1 MKLNGLIVASAGAV
15 LLGACSQEGEVKLSG
30 RFAGHS
36 DKKVYLEQVLPGD
49 QHMVDSALLS
59 KKGDFRLEVVP
70 PQTPTLYNLHCSNDV
85 IPLFLSPGERVTV
98 NSIGDVAQNYTVEGS
113 PESERLREL
122 KMLLAG
128 GALALDSM
136 RGVIVNTTGEEQMQS
151 YMEFLKETQR
161 IMREH
166 LAFIITQPSSF
177 SSLYALYQRLPGQQ
191 YLFNRDN
198 DILYFRMVADS
209 TCKHHPESPYVQA
222 LRREVDEADSK
233 TGLLSM
239 ISEKLSGEGD
249 KYPDLYMPDMHGNKH
264 LLSNLQGNVILID
277 FWLSS
282 LPAAK
287 LNNAEVRKVWDE
299 AKGKG
304 FEVYQVSL
312 DTNKAQWILTVQN
325 QKLPWITVCDLKG
338 NESPAARQ
346 FNISKV
352 PTNFLL
358 DRSGNIVARDVYGE
372 NLAREVR
379 KLL

>member
-1 MKLNGLIVASAGAV
+1 M
-15 LLGACSQEGEVKLSG
+15 
-30 RFAGHS
+30 
-36 DKKVYLEQVLPGD
+36 
-49 QHMVDSALLS
+49 
-59 KKGDFRLEVVP
+59 
-70 PQTPTLYNLHCSNDV
+70 
-85 IPLFLSPGERVTV
+85 
-98 NSIGDVAQNYTVEGS
+98 NSIGDVAQNYTIQGS

-122 KMLLAG
+122 KMLLTG

-136 RGVIVNTTGEEQMQS
+136 RGVIVNTTGEEQMRS
-151 YMEFLKETQR
+151 YMEFVKETQR
-161 IMREH
+161 VMREH
-166 LAFIITQPSSF
+166 ISFIITQPASF

-191 YLFNRDN
+191 YLFSRDN

-209 TCKHHPESPYVQA
+209 TWKHHPDSPYVQA
-222 LRREVDEADSK
+222 LRREVDEEDSK
-233 TGLLSM
+233 TDLWNM

-277 FWLSS
+277 FWISS

-287 LNNAEVRKVWDE
+287 LNNAEVRKVWDD

-358 DRSGNIVARDVYGE
+358 DRRGNIVARDVYGE
-372 NLAREVR
+372 DLAREVG